1 MNKDVKELLKKVGE
15 ITSIDYFWDNDM
27 NDSDRLFVALEDM
40 VLEYK
45 EKLIE
50 FDDYKQE
57 VEDTTRPLTMQEY
70 TGSAA
75 YRGC

>member
-1 MNKDVKELLKKVGE
+1 MNKDVKELLKKVSE
-15 ITSIDYFWDNDM
+15 ITSIDYLWDNDM

-70 TGSAA
+70 TGMGA
-75 YRGC
+75 